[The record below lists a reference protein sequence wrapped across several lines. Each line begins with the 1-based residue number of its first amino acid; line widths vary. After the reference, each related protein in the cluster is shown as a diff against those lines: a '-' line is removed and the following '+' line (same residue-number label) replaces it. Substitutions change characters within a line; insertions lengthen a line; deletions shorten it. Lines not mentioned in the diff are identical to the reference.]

1 MGYFLWADE
10 CAECPPQGVMI
21 FFAILLYLFAVSFI
35 LYLANSSS
43 SDAYTELNTVATLA
57 ITHFQVMG
65 VILFTLGPILDIPE
79 VAINLGLSLDVVFS
93 FSFIKVIAAPE
104 CIQTGDPSIYV
115 RWLPLWPFVTP
126 PSLFQIYPSRT
137 VTEAPSGPSCT

>member
-10 CAECPPQGVMI
+10 CVECPSQGLMI
-21 FFAILLYLFAVSFI
+21 FFASLLYLFAISFI
-35 LYLANSSS
+35 LYLANSST
-43 SDAYTELNTVATLA
+43 SDVYTEMKTVATLA

-65 VILFTLGPILDIPE
+65 VILFTLGPIIKIPP

-104 CIQTGDPSIYV
+104 CILTGDPSIYV
-115 RWLPLWPFVTP
+115 RWLPLRPFVT
-126 PSLFQIYPSRT
+126 R
-137 VTEAPSGPSCT
+137 ARGC